1 MKVLVLHNKYK
12 IKGGEDSVFEAE
24 VTLLNNYGHEVST
37 LLLNN
42 DNIVGLKGK
51 LKALVGVSNNTISL
65 KMVEKKVAEFSPDV
79 IHVHNFFPLLSPGVF
94 TLAKKLNIPIVFT
107 VHNYRLLCPGA
118 LLMRDGSP
126 CEACLKKPFAWKAVM
141 YKCYRDSYLE
151 TFALSYMNYSHNVQG
166 TWQNSISRYIVLS
179 DFAKSKFLESS
190 LNIPEHRLVVK
201 SNFVEDR
208 GYSHNRSSRFLFV
221 GRLSEEKGVQVLLN
235 AFIGSEYQLDIIGGG
250 PLEREVK
257 LVASK
262 YENIDY
268 LGFQESSFV
277 LEAMK
282 RCKALVF
289 PSIWY
294 EGMPM
299 TILEAFS
306 TGCPVI
312 ASNIGVMAS
321 LIDHG
326 NTGLLFE
333 AGDSE
338 ALRCQLN
345 CVTEQ
350 MSFSARDEYVKRYTP
365 EANYVQLMKIYSEAM
380 DE

>member
-1 MKVLVLHNKYK
+1 MKILVLHNKYK
-12 IKGGEDSVFEAE
+12 IRGGEDSVFEME
-24 VTLLNNYGHEVST
+24 VELLKHSYHQVETVVFS
-37 LLLNN
+37 N
-42 DNIVGLKGK
+42 DSIVGLQGK
-51 LKALVGVSNNTISL
+51 LRALVGITNNSASL
-65 KMVEKKVAEFSPDV
+65 TRLESKIAKFEPDI

-94 TLAKKLNIPIVFT
+94 SLANKLNIPIVFT

-126 CEACLKKPFAWKAVM
+126 CEACLKKEFAWKAVVHG
-141 YKCYRDSYLE
+141 CYRDSYLE
-151 TFALSYMNYSHNVQG
+151 TFALSYMNYSHNLQG
-166 TWQNSISRYIVLS
+166 TWQNNVSRYIVLS

-190 LNIPEHRLVVK
+190 LGIPEHKLVVK

-208 GYSHNRSSRFLFV
+208 GYSHERSDRFLFV
-221 GRLSEEKGVQVLLN
+221 GRLSEEKGIQVLLD
-235 AFIGSEYQLDIIGGG
+235 AFVGSEYSLDIIGGG
-250 PLEREVK
+250 PLENKVQA
-257 LVASK
+257 LAS
-262 YENIDY
+262 EHGNIDY
-268 LGFQESSFV
+268 LGFQGSSFV
-277 LEAMK
+277 LDAMK
-282 RCKALVF
+282 QCKALVF

-321 LIDHG
+321 LIEHR

-333 AGDSE
+333 PSDSK
-338 ALRCQLN
+338 ALRLQLS

-350 MSFSARDEYVKRYTP
+350 MSFSARDEYLNKYTS
-365 EANYVQLMKIYSEAM
+365 EANYVQLMNVYNEAIN
-380 DE
+380 E